1 MKVRLMSLLEQR
13 MTLRNLRLI
22 DAIAREGS
30 LLRAAQGMNMTQ
42 SAITKALQELEA
54 TAGVRL
60 FERSN
65 RGALPTPFGEA
76 MIAHARVIL
85 TQIQHAD
92 QELADLRDGSGG
104 KVAIGTLL
112 SAAVELLPAAIAQ
125 VLQSRPNL
133 TIRIVEGTNDSLMPQ
148 LRQGALDLIVGR
160 LPVFRQRD
168 GIRQE
173 ALMADDA
180 RIVARKG
187 HPLMR
192 KRNLSLAQLLDCHW
206 ILPRQE
212 TTLRRQ
218 IDDAFRAE
226 GLRPP
231 LCAVESISVL
241 TNRALLM
248 GTDYLAI
255 WPVRLAESEARR
267 GLLSIL
273 PVRLPATMGQIGIST
288 RMTGR
293 LSPAAQVVIAALR
306 DQAAAES
313 LRNSRSSAQANRAV

>member
-1 MKVRLMSLLEQR
+1 MSLLEQR

-42 SAITKALQELEA
+42 SAITKALQDLEA
-54 TAGVRL
+54 TAQVRL
-60 FERSN
+60 FERTN
-65 RGALPTPFGEA
+65 RGAIPTPFGEA

-112 SAAVELLPAAIAQ
+112 SAAVELLPMAIAQ

-133 TIRIVEGTNDSLMPQ
+133 SIRIVEGTNDSLMPQ
-148 LRQGALDLIVGR
+148 LRQGGLDLVVGR

-173 ALMADDA
+173 PLMADDA
-180 RIVARKG
+180 RIIARKG
-187 HPLMR
+187 HPLTRRR
-192 KRNLSLAQLLDCHW
+192 KLALAELLDCHW

-248 GTDYLAI
+248 ATDYLAI

-288 RMTGR
+288 LMTGR

-306 DQAAAES
+306 DQANAKAM
-313 LRNSRSSAQANRAV
+313 RSAQAVAQANRSV

>member
-1 MKVRLMSLLEQR
+1 MSLLESR

-42 SAITKALQELEA
+42 SAITKALQDLEA
-54 TAGVRL
+54 TVGARL
-60 FERSN
+60 FQRSN
-65 RGALPTPFGEA
+65 RGALPTASGEA

-85 TQIQHAD
+85 TQIHHAD

-104 KVAIGTLL
+104 TVAIGTLL
-112 SAAVELLPAAIAQ
+112 SAAVDLLPAAIAT

-148 LRQGALDLIVGR
+148 LRQGALDMVVGR

-168 GIRQE
+168 GLRQE
-173 ALMADDA
+173 PLMADEG

-187 HPLMR
+187 HPMTRRRGLT
-192 KRNLSLAQLLDCHW
+192 LAQLLDCHW

-231 LCAVESISVL
+231 LCAVESVSVL
-241 TNRALLM
+241 ANRALLM
-248 GTDYLAI
+248 GSDYLAI
-255 WPVRLAESEARR
+255 WPLRLAESEARR
-267 GLLSIL
+267 GLLSTL

-293 LSPAAQVVIAALR
+293 LSPAAGVVINALR
-306 DQAAAES
+306 DRALAEVARTDS
-313 LRNSRSSAQANRAV
+313 GTPARGRGVPLP

>member
-1 MKVRLMSLLEQR
+1 MSLLEQR

-42 SAITKALQELEA
+42 SAITKALQDLEA
-54 TAGVRL
+54 TAQVRL
-60 FERSN
+60 FERTN
-65 RGALPTPFGEA
+65 RGAIPTPFGEA

-112 SAAVELLPAAIAQ
+112 SAAVELLPMAIAQ

-133 TIRIVEGTNDSLMPQ
+133 SIRIVEGTNDSLMPQ
-148 LRQGALDLIVGR
+148 LRQGGLDLVVGR

-173 ALMADDA
+173 PLMADDA
-180 RIVARKG
+180 RIIAGKG
-187 HPLMR
+187 HPLTRRR
-192 KRNLSLAQLLDCHW
+192 KLALAELLDCHW

-248 GTDYLAI
+248 ATDYLAI

-288 RMTGR
+288 LMTGR

-306 DQAAAES
+306 DQANAKAMRSAQAA
-313 LRNSRSSAQANRAV
+313 AQANRSV

>member
-1 MKVRLMSLLEQR
+1 MSLLEQR

-42 SAITKALQELEA
+42 SAITKALQDLEA
-54 TAGVRL
+54 TAQVRL
-60 FERSN
+60 FERTN
-65 RGALPTPFGEA
+65 RGAIPTAFGEA

-112 SAAVELLPAAIAQ
+112 SAAVELLPMAIAQ

-133 TIRIVEGTNDSLMPQ
+133 SIRIVEGTNDSLMPQ
-148 LRQGALDLIVGR
+148 LRQGGLDLVVGR

-173 ALMADDA
+173 PLMADDA
-180 RIVARKG
+180 RIIARKG
-187 HPLMR
+187 HPLTRRR
-192 KRNLSLAQLLDCHW
+192 KLALAELLDCHW

-248 GTDYLAI
+248 ATDYLAI

-288 RMTGR
+288 LMTGR

-306 DQAAAES
+306 DQANAKAM
-313 LRNSRSSAQANRAV
+313 RSAQTAAQANRSV